1 MADMTYRPLGS
12 SGLMV
17 STVGIGCNA
26 FSRRVDLEGTR
37 AIVRAA
43 LDNGVT
49 LFDTADIYG
58 IEPGASEAMLGEA
71 LGTDREN
78 VILAT
83 KFGMDM
89 RGANGP
95 DWGVRGSR
103 RYVRKAVESS
113 LRRLRTDYIDL
124 YQLHAPDEVTPI
136 EETLA
141 ALHEL
146 VLEGKV
152 RNIGSSNFAGWQV
165 VDADWTARAG
175 GYERFVSAQN
185 KYSLLDRDVEDELV
199 PACERVGVGILPF
212 FPLEFG
218 LLTGKYRRGQD
229 APEGTRLA
237 QETEPARGGRVG
249 PDRGG
254 RGVRRPARPLHA
266 AGGHGWP
273 RGAAGRRLRHR
284 RGHPRRAGRRQRPG
298 RPVGA
303 DGRRTSRRWTRPRAW
318 TDAGPRRD
326 RGRPV
331 SVRSAAGVI
340 FAAAPRGCGAAGSA
354 PRSQRGGQG
363 FESPQLHRQVLID
376 HRQDGDVSSEG
387 STRDGPRPMRSRAV
401 RHVRA
406 CWTAVPATGST

>member
-43 LDNGVT
+43 LDSGVT

-218 LLTGKYRRGQD
+218 LLTGKYKRGQD
-229 APEGTRLA
+229 ARRA
-237 QETEPARGGRVG
+237 
-249 PDRGG
+249 PDSP
-254 RGVRRPARPLHA
+254 RRPAGSRGPSGTGSRRSRRSPPSAASPCCRWPWVASRRSRLSPPSSPGSPAPSRSSPTPRPA
-266 AGGHGWP
+266 CGS
-273 RGAAGRRLRHR
+273 RR
-284 RGHPRRAGRRQRPG
+284 P
-298 RPVGA
+298 
-303 DGRRTSRRWTRPRAW
+303 RTSRRWMRPRVW
-318 TDAGPRRD
+318 TDAGP
-326 RGRPV
+326 
-331 SVRSAAGVI
+331 AAI
-340 FAAAPRGCGAAGSA
+340 GAAGFG
-354 PRSQRGGQG
+354 PGRSGCYLCCRTTG
-363 FESPQLHRQVLID
+363 LW
-376 HRQDGDVSSEG
+376 
-387 STRDGPRPMRSRAV
+387 RS
-401 RHVRA
+401 
-406 CWTAVPATGST
+406 W

>member
-26 FSRRVDLEGTR
+26 LSRRVDLDGTR

-43 LDNGVT
+43 LDAGVT

-71 LGTDREN
+71 LGADRQD
-78 VILAT
+78 VIVAT

-103 RYVRKAVESS
+103 RYIRRAVEAS

-124 YQLHAPDEVTPI
+124 YQLHSPDPITPI

-152 RNIGSSNFAGWQV
+152 RNIGSSNLAGWQV
-165 VDADWTARAG
+165 VDADWTAKAG
-175 GYERFVSAQN
+175 GFERFVSAQN
-185 KYSLLDRDVEDELV
+185 KYSLLDRDIEDELV

-218 LLTGKYRRGQD
+218 LLTGKYRRGQE
-229 APEGTRLA
+229 APEGSRLA
-237 QETEPARGGRVG
+237 QESSRLESAEWDRIEAVEAFAAQRGLSMLQVAIGGLAAQPAVASVIA
-249 PDRGG
+249 
-254 RGVRRPARPLHA
+254 GV
-266 AGGHGWP
+266 
-273 RGAAGRRLRHR
+273 
-284 RGHPRRAGRRQRPG
+284 
-298 RPVGA
+298 
-303 DGRRTSRRWTRPRAW
+303 TRP
-318 TDAGPRRD
+318 
-326 RGRPV
+326 
-331 SVRSAAGVI
+331 
-340 FAAAPRGCGAAGSA
+340 
-354 PRSQRGGQG
+354 
-363 FESPQLHRQVLID
+363 EQVLANAEA
-376 HRQDGDVSSEG
+376 GLWAP
-387 STRDGPRPMRSRAV
+387 TARDLAELDEVTSPE
-401 RHVRA
+401 
-406 CWTAVPATGST
+406 